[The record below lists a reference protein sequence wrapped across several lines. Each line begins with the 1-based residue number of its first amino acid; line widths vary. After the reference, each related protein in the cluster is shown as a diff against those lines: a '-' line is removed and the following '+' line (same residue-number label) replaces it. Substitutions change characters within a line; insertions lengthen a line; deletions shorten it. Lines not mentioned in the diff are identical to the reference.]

1 MPIPT
6 RHKIII
12 QWRKAKESLDLCL
25 DHLQT
30 IDQIAEGRADYVN
43 EAFPALV
50 TTLEFAREV
59 LIKIRRE
66 L

>member
-1 MPIPT
+1 MAIPT

-12 QWRKAKESLDLCL
+12 QWRKAKENLDLCL
-25 DHLQT
+25 AHLQT
-30 IDQIAEGRADYVN
+30 IDEIAEGRANYVN

-50 TTLEFAREV
+50 TTLELARDV
-59 LIKIRRE
+59 LIKIRAE

>member
-6 RHKIII
+6 RHQIII
-12 QWRKAKESLDLCL
+12 QWRKAKENLDLCL
-25 DHLQT
+25 HHLQV
-30 IDQIAEGRADYVN
+30 IDEIAEGRAHYVN

-59 LIKIRRE
+59 LIKIRQE